1 MPAELRDASF
11 ALRITQRKEGRGA
24 IVYRRRPDAK
34 GRDRLQ
40 RLAYISPLAYQA
52 GLGLLRD
59 AVRNEG
65 GTGSANGARRRLE
78 PGPFLPM
85 DADWGVRVACY
96 ALVVSGLQNGERL
109 LHAAQQLREA
119 DADQAAWWLG
129 MLTRADSARPL
140 RALRVLVGAV
150 E

>member
-1 MPAELRDASF
+1 MPDVRDCAF
-11 ALRITQRKEGRGA
+11 ALRVTERKEGRGA

-40 RLAYISPLAYQA
+40 RVASLSPLAYQA
-52 GLGLLRD
+52 GLPLLRD

-65 GTGSANGARRRLE
+65 ANGIASGARHRLE
-78 PGPFLPM
+78 PGPFFPM
-85 DADWGVRVACY
+85 SADWGVRVACY

-129 MLTRADSARPL
+129 LLTRADSARPL
-140 RALRVLVGAV
+140 RALRILTGAV